1 MNDLPKV
8 RIEVKD
14 GNHTQV
20 FVDDREIDGLREVRF
35 KKTGGSL
42 PVLEMEFAAHNIEI
56 NGKFLPQLPDSLKGC
71 YRVMECG
78 ESNALERAENLIS
91 EMAKEI
97 QRLRG
102 KESV

>member
-14 GNHTQV
+14 ANHTQV
-20 FVDDREIDGLREVRF
+20 FIDDKEIEGLREVRF

-42 PVLEMEFAAHNIEI
+42 PVLEMEFAAHNVEI
-56 NGKFLPQLPDSLKGC
+56 NGTFFPQLPDSLKGY
-71 YRVMECG
+71 YRAMEYG
-78 ESNALERAENLIS
+78 ESNALERAEKLIA